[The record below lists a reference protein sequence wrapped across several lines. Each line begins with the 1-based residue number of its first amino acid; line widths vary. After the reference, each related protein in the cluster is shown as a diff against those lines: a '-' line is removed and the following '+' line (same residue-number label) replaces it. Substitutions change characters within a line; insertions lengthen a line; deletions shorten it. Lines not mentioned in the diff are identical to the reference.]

1 MTFLIAL
8 HDSFSQIRGQIL
20 LSDPLPPISNV
31 FSLILQEE
39 FQREIIDTQS
49 LNNSESLA
57 FSVNSSKKPL
67 IDKQKFAKKSR
78 PRCTHYDTLGHT
90 KETCY
95 KIVGYTPPPNY
106 FKNRSNSYVNNVDGS
121 SEQNPTHNPT
131 LTTGQCQQ
139 LINTSPRN

>member
-95 KIVGYTPPPNY
+95 KIVGYTPPPIIS
-106 FKNRSNSYVNNVDGS
+106 RID
-121 SEQNPTHNPT
+121 QIRM
-131 LTTGQCQQ
+131 
-139 LINTSPRN
+139 LIMLMALLNKTPHIILH